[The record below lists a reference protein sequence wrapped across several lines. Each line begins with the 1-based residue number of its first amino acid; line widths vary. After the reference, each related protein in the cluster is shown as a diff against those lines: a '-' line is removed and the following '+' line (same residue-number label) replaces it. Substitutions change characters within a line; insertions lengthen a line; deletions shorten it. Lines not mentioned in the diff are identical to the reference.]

1 MTELPSFR
9 RRLGL
14 LIGFMI
20 GLAVVLQ
27 ARINGAL
34 GGRLD
39 DGVAAATISFGGGLV
54 LLCVALAFSRRFRS
68 GLAAVRSALTAGT
81 LRPWHC
87 IGGLSGAFFI
97 ACQGITITTIG
108 VALFTVATIG
118 GQVASSLWVDRVGI
132 GPGGPGAVTRN
143 RVVGAVLA
151 LAAVVCASAGE
162 FDAGVAALVFAIL
175 PAVAGLGIAWQQA
188 VNGKVGAVGGP
199 FVAAWLNFAVGT
211 VALVVVLCGV
221 FLVRGLP
228 SALPDELWLYTG
240 GALGVAFIAAGALV
254 VRWIGVLL
262 LGLAAVAGQVIGAVA
277 LDAFFPTGRSLTV
290 PVLLG
295 CALAVIAVAIA
306 ATPNHP
312 S

>member
-1 MTELPSFR
+1 
-9 RRLGL
+9 
-14 LIGFMI
+14 
-20 GLAVVLQ
+20 
-27 ARINGAL
+27 
-34 GGRLD
+34 
-39 DGVAAATISFGGGLV
+39 
-54 LLCVALAFSRRFRS
+54 
-68 GLAAVRSALTAGT
+68 
-81 LRPWHC
+81 
-87 IGGLSGAFFI
+87 
-97 ACQGITITTIG
+97 
-108 VALFTVATIG
+108 
-118 GQVASSLWVDRVGI
+118 
-132 GPGGPGAVTRN
+132 
-143 RVVGAVLA
+143 VVGAVLA

>member
-1 MTELPSFR
+1 
-9 RRLGL
+9 
-14 LIGFMI
+14 MI
-20 GLAVVLQ
+20 GLTVVLQ

-34 GGRLD
+34 GGKLD

-68 GLAAVRSALTAGT
+68 GLAAVRSALAAGE

-175 PAVAGLGIAWQQA
+175 PALAGLGIAWQQA

-211 VALVVVLCGV
+211 VALVVVMCGV
-221 FLVRGLP
+221 FVVRGLP
-228 SALPDELWLYTG
+228 STLPDELWLYTG
-240 GALGVAFIAAGALV
+240 GALGVAFIAAGALI

-295 CALAVIAVAIA
+295 CGLAVVAVAIA